1 MSFLGVHFLE
11 PGFLL
16 LLLAL
21 PALFFWPRGSRSRRH
36 SLLRALVLASLIVGL
51 ARPVR
56 VGADALEHHA
66 FVVDYSESKRRANLD
81 LLLHQLG
88 GQAEERKDEAR
99 STLILLGLDFV
110 WDAEPTWVESFEHV
124 EFVDEYPLIHAVAS
138 PLGDGLAAAARAIPD
153 GSRGAVT
160 LYSDGMSTD
169 RRWGPIVQDLAARGI
184 PVHTVELPGI
194 GDDVR
199 PVSLRALEPLRL
211 GRTARIEA
219 EVVGEARSFD
229 LSLNGPDG
237 QLARAEGLSC
247 SGRARVVLEFEPEAV
262 GYLDLVLQLEAVD
275 GTNPHPLNDVL
286 HRPFAVNEPRCALY
300 LGERLAGGDTRLDEL
315 VGKGIAI
322 EAWDRSELTSEQ
334 LASYD
339 IAILDDLPAERLG
352 ANGQEALLDAVER
365 AGLGLFASGGQA
377 AFGPGGYHDEPL
389 AEILPVEL
397 LQKEE
402 KRDPSTTLVVI
413 IDTSGSMG
421 GNRVQLAKE
430 VARLSIRRLLPH
442 DKVGIVEFYGAKRW
456 AAPIQPASNAIEL
469 ERALNRLDAGGGTV
483 ILPAIEEAFYGLK
496 NVQTRYKHVLVL
508 TDGGVETGAFEPL
521 LRSMADDGINVSTV
535 LIGPEAHSEFLVT
548 LSNWGKGRFYSVP
561 NRFNLPEILLKQPA
575 SAKLPAYRPGVHAV
589 SARGGS
595 GWWGE
600 TDLQAIPSL
609 AGYVETRD
617 RPGSEVLLET
627 VEGAIPVLATWRYG
641 LGRVTAFTSE
651 PTGPGTQPWR
661 DWDGYGRWL
670 ARVLERTASDQREE
684 FRFSTERRGVQVI
697 VTAERRREGAGEP
710 RAHVDDP
717 DGRGEEL
724 RFRERAPGVFEAR
737 LIAEPNEDLRVIAES
752 GSGGAVS
759 RTRLVSPEGGD
770 VVSEGQVDPAR
781 ALDLAALARA
791 TGGRHL
797 TQADAGDF
805 TPAAG
810 AGERALAITALWPWF
825 VLLALLL
832 YLGDIFY
839 RRRPARHLP

>member
-1 MSFLGVHFLE
+1 MLLLGVHCLQ
-11 PGFLL
+11 PGYLL
-16 LLLAL
+16 LLLLL
-21 PALFFWPRGSRSRRH
+21 PALFIWPRGSRSRRH
-36 SLLRALVLASLIVGL
+36 SLLRTLVLASLIFGL
-51 ARPVR
+51 ARPVQ
-56 VGADALEHHA
+56 VGDDAVEHHA
-66 FVVDYSESKRRANLD
+66 FVVDASAMGRADLD
-81 LLLHQLG
+81 QLLHRLTAL
-88 GQAEERKDEAR
+88 AEEREGQTR
-99 STLILLGLDFV
+99 SSLVLLGLDFM
-110 WDAEPTWVESFEHV
+110 WGEEPYWVESFDRV
-124 EFVDEYPLIHAVAS
+124 EIFPDDLPS
-138 PLGDGLAAAARAIPD
+138 PLGDGLDAAARAIPD

-160 LYSDGMSTD
+160 LYSDGLSTD
-169 RRWGPIVQDLAARGI
+169 RRWGPVVQDLATRGI
-184 PVHTVELPGI
+184 PVHTLECPGL

-211 GRTARIEA
+211 GRVARIEV
-219 EVVGEARSFD
+219 EVVGEARSLD
-229 LSLNGPDG
+229 LSLSGPDDE
-237 QLARAEGLSC
+237 LARAEGIAC
-247 SGRARVVLEFEPEAV
+247 PGRARVVLEFEPEAV
-262 GYLDLVLQLEAVD
+262 GYLDLVLRIETVD
-275 GTNPHPLNDVL
+275 GTNPHTDNDGL
-286 HRPFAVNEPRCALY
+286 HRPFAVNEPRRALY
-300 LGERLAGGDTRLDEL
+300 LGERLAGGEAKLSEL
-315 VGKGIAI
+315 VGKGVEI
-322 EAWDRSELTSEQ
+322 EPWNRGELTSEL

-339 IAILDDLPAERLG
+339 LAILDDLPAERLG
-352 ANGQEALLDAVER
+352 EAGQEELLAAVEAR
-365 AGLGLFASGGQA
+365 GLGLFASGGQA
-377 AFGPGGYHDEPL
+377 AFGPGGYHQEPL

-535 LIGPEAHSEFLVT
+535 LIGAEAHSEFLVT

-575 SAKLPAYRPGVHAV
+575 SAKLPAYRPGEHAV
-589 SARGGS
+589 NARGGS

-600 TDLQAIPSL
+600 ADLRAVPSL

-617 RPGSEVLLET
+617 RPGAEVLLET
-627 VEGAIPVLATWRYG
+627 CEGAIPVLSTWRYG

-651 PTGPGTQPWR
+651 PTGPGTRPWR
-661 DWDGYGRWL
+661 DWDDYGRWL
-670 ARVLERTASDQREE
+670 ARVLERTASDQREP
-684 FRFSTERRGVQVI
+684 FRFGIERRDKEVI
-697 VTAERRREGAGEP
+697 VTAERRHEGAGEP
-710 RAHVDDP
+710 RARVDESA
-717 DGRGEEL
+717 RGVEGESL

-737 LIAEPNEDLRVIAES
+737 VVVDVWEELRVIAES
-752 GSGGAVS
+752 GSGAAAS
-759 RTRLVSPEGGD
+759 RTRLVSGVGEDVAFEGN
-770 VVSEGQVDPAR
+770 VDPAR
-781 ALDLAALARA
+781 ALDLAALTRA
-791 TGGRHL
+791 TGGSHL
-797 TQADAGDF
+797 PFEDAATF
-805 TPAAG
+805 TPTAG
-810 AGERALAITALWPWF
+810 GGNRALGIIALWPWF

-832 YLGDIFY
+832 YLGDILY
-839 RRRPARHLP
+839 RRRPGRRAS